1 MRRTYGF
8 AVIMGIFL
16 LAGCSYSSVGH
27 LQRQPWILNSQ
38 QHLEMRFWKFT
49 YTAHPAHGRYTLVGK
64 AEPVLENLPSDLH
77 WIEDL
82 WLAVYL
88 SDDQG
93 RVLAQDLTIF
103 TGLPLDCGKGIPFT
117 FTLRPDQLSRSSSLQ
132 VTFGYN
138 MTLTPHEQYTMEELP
153 VKQRAGER
161 TRVFF
166 AHEGAL
172 TKI

>member
-1 MRRTYGF
+1 MRRSYCF

-27 LQRQPWILNSQ
+27 LQRQPWILNSPQ
-38 QHLEMRFWKFT
+38 QLEMRFWKFT
-49 YTAHPAHGRYTLVGK
+49 YTAQLAQGQYTLVGK

-103 TGLPLDCGKGIPFT
+103 TGLPLDSGKGIQFA
-117 FTLRPDQLSRSSSLQ
+117 FALRPDQLARSSSLQ

-138 MTLTPHEQYTMEELP
+138 MTLTPHEHYTLEELP
-153 VKQRAGER
+153 AKQRSGER